1 MSSIFNIKPV
11 VPEGAK
17 TISYS
22 QLSMYTNCQHA
33 WKLRY
38 IDKIRDDSPSIH
50 LIFGT
55 AMHEVLQEYLTVVY
69 EQTAKAGDTMDL
81 SRLLYDKLVEQY
93 KLALEKNNNIQFTN
107 KTELTEF
114 HADGVAIIDYVRKH
128 RSQYFSTKQHKLL
141 GVEIPL
147 LCKIDGFNVY
157 LMGFIDLVILDER
170 DNTITVFDFKTST
183 RGWMDKDKKDESK
196 KSQLI
201 IYKEYLSKQYE
212 LPVDSIEVV
221 FFILKRKLWEKSDFP
236 QKRVQLFKP
245 PSGKLS
251 RKKVNT
257 KLLEFVEK
265 AFTED
270 GQYRTDVEHYAIAG
284 DADKNCKWCYF
295 KDKHD
300 LCPPAN
306 RCYF

>member
-1 MSSIFNIKPV
+1 M
-11 VPEGAK
+11 
-17 TISYS
+17 YS
-22 QLSMYTNCQHA
+22 NCQHA

-69 EQTAKAGDTMDL
+69 EKSAKAGDAMDL
-81 SRLLYDKLVEQY
+81 RKLLYDKMVEQY
-93 KLALEKNNNIQFTN
+93 KIALEKNNNVQFTN
-107 KTELTEF
+107 KTELTDF
-114 HADGVAIIDYVRKH
+114 HTDGVAIIDYVRKK
-128 RSQYFSTKQHKLL
+128 RAEYFPTKNHKLL

-147 LCKIDGFNVY
+147 LCKIEDYNVY

-170 DNTITVFDFKTST
+170 DNTITVYDFKTST
-183 RGWMDKDKKDESK
+183 RGWIDKDKKDESK

-201 IYKEYLSKQYE
+201 IYKEYFSKQYD
-212 LPVDSIEVV
+212 LPIDSIDVV
-221 FFILKRKLWEKSDFP
+221 FFILKRKLWEKSDFA

-245 PSGKLS
+245 PSGKLT
-251 RKKVNT
+251 RKKVNA

-265 AFTED
+265 TFTKD
-270 GQYRTDVEHYAIAG
+270 GQYRTDVEHHAIAG
-284 DADKNCKWCYF
+284 DMDKNCKWCYF

-300 LCPPAN
+300 LCPPEN